1 MAFVH
6 DVTARLSGGGMV
18 RSTVSIDDKPG
29 NGTGVYRVGSVVDG
43 QGVVTQAE
51 QRPKHAPLFSL
62 GGLAFIGWR
71 IAGYGLSLGVMMT
84 RAAIMGFGWLM
95 WNGIHLSLQVGHDLS
110 GKALELMDDYAI
122 QRSPAL
128 APWLDRHDLVKEL
141 PADVVDDTKQLPED
155 TAVNLL
161 PKSKKK
167 VSA

>member
-1 MAFVH
+1 VAFVH
-6 DVTARLSGGGMV
+6 DVTARLSGGGSV
-18 RSTVSIDDKPG
+18 RSTVRIDDKPSS
-29 NGTGVYRVGSVVDG
+29 GTGVYRVGPIVDG
-43 QGVVTQAE
+43 QGVLTQAE

-62 GGLAFIGWR
+62 GGLAFIVWR
-71 IAGYGLSLGVMMT
+71 LAGYSLRLGLVMA
-84 RAAIMGFGWLM
+84 RAAIMAFGWLS
-95 WNGIHLSLQVGHDLS
+95 WNVIHLSLQIGHDLS
-110 GKALELMDDYAI
+110 GKTLELMDDYAI

-141 PADVVDDTKQLPED
+141 PADVVDDTKQLPDD